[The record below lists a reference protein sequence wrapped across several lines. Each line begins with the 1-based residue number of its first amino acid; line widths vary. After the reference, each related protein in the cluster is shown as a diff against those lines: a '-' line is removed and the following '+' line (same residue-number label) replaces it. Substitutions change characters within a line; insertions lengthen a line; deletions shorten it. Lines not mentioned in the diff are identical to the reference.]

1 MKLGGERVGKFKR
14 NNGGSIIRYTR
25 VEIFQNTL
33 ACFIKHYLITSHNF
47 TATTVRKQSFL
58 RIHFH
63 KCSFKR
69 IWEDMR
75 FVAFDTICII

>member
-1 MKLGGERVGKFKR
+1 MKLGGGGERGLENLKK

-47 TATTVRKQSFL
+47 TVRKQFSSHSFSQMFIPKNL
-58 RIHFH
+58 R
-63 KCSFKR
+63 R
-69 IWEDMR
+69 YE
-75 FVAFDTICII
+75 ICCMI